1 MALSDLT
8 VYSETAYSAMTEVL
22 DQQIELFNAATGGC
36 IQLTSA
42 AVQGDFSETAFWKK
56 VSGLVRRRNAYGSG
70 TVTAKKLENLVDV
83 MVKVAAGTPPIQID
97 PGQFT
102 WIQQNPELAGAI
114 LGQQLAGDTMADMLN
129 IAIGCGYAALSQVT
143 ALVTD
148 ITGVT
153 APGDIADFGTL
164 TTAAGKFGD
173 RSSDIAAW
181 VMHST
186 PMTNL
191 YLNNLANAENLFRYE
206 TVNVVRDPFGRLMI
220 QTDSANLVASTV
232 YRILGLVPGAIMVS
246 QNNDWMD
253 NTETTNGDENIL
265 RTWQAEWTYNLAIKG
280 FAWDKAN
287 GGKSP
292 TDAALLT
299 SSNWDKYATSN
310 KDTAGV
316 VVKTH

>member
-22 DQQIELFNAATGGC
+22 DQQIELFNAATGGA
-36 IQLTSA
+36 IQLTSGA
-42 AVQGDFSETAFWKK
+42 LQGDFGETAFWKK
-56 VSGLVRRRNAYGSG
+56 ISGLVRRRNAYGTG
-70 TVTAKKLENLVDV
+70 AVTPKKLENLVDV
-83 MVKVAAGTPPIQID
+83 MVKIATGTPPVEIN

-114 LGQQLAGDTMADMLN
+114 IGQQLAGDAMADMLN

-143 ALVTD
+143 ALKTD
-148 ITGVT
+148 ITGAT
-153 APGDIADFGTL
+153 APADVADFSTL
-164 TTAAGKFGD
+164 TTGAGKFGD
-173 RSSDIAAW
+173 RSGDIIAW

-191 YLNNLANAENLFRYE
+191 YLNNLANAENLFKYE
-206 TVNVVRDPFGRLMI
+206 TINVIRDPFGRLMI

-232 YRILGLVPGAIMVS
+232 YRILGLVNGAILVQ
-246 QNNDWMD
+246 QNGDWMA
-253 NTETTNGDENIL
+253 NTETTNGNENIL
-265 RTWQAEWTYNLAIKG
+265 RSWQAEWSYNLAIKG
-280 FAWDKAN
+280 FAWDKTN

-299 SSNWDKYATSN
+299 STNWDKYATSN

-316 VVKTH
+316 VILTH